1 MKLRCILLVR
11 HALEEVR
18 RGPNEASRK
27 MMRYW
32 HAQREREVQR
42 DSGGDRRDTLRCG
55 KKSVGAVLLKQVTNL
70 PPGSTWVKES
80 IDSTKQL
87 RNFKSRSTIS

>member
-1 MKLRCILLVR
+1 MVR

-55 KKSVGAVLLKQVTNL
+55 KKLCTMCEGKKSDEHE
-70 PPGSTWVKES
+70 ES
-80 IDSTKQL
+80 ILDELDRFDDAALK
-87 RNFKSRSTIS
+87 F

>member
-1 MKLRCILLVR
+1 MVR

-42 DSGGDRRDTLRCG
+42 DSGGRPTGHLWWG
-55 KKSVGAVLLKQVTNL
+55 GNE
-70 PPGSTWVKES
+70 PTWVVGKIMTNMEAP
-80 IDSTKQL
+80 IY
-87 RNFKSRSTIS
+87 ISQAAGGAQDD

>member
-1 MKLRCILLVR
+1 MR

-55 KKSVGAVLLKQVTNL
+55 KKERGGSATYLSGYSADYDDVTFRLIVFKLVHKAN
-70 PPGSTWVKES
+70 S
-80 IDSTKQL
+80 IKLIKYCYD
-87 RNFKSRSTIS
+87 